1 MDCTNTLSGDTWT
14 TFSVLLSHSQQSCY
28 FLRQEVW
35 QERTQELVDGLEESA
50 GRVWEGLKENVEI
63 SKEGREIS
71 KENLRNIQQV
81 LSYQSV
87 LHQ

>member
-1 MDCTNTLSGDTWT
+1 M
-14 TFSVLLSHSQQSCY
+14 
-28 FLRQEVW
+28 W
-35 QERTQELVDGLEESA
+35 QERTKELVDGLEESA

-63 SKEGREIS
+63 SKEGRDVA

-87 LHQ
+87 LHQKLNESHALSWDTN

>member
-1 MDCTNTLSGDTWT
+1 
-14 TFSVLLSHSQQSCY
+14 
-28 FLRQEVW
+28 VW

-50 GRVWEGLKENVEI
+50 GRVWKGLKENFEI
-63 SKEGREIS
+63 SKEGRDVA

-87 LHQ
+87 LHQQLNESHALSWDTN